1 MDQNSM
7 NNVSNNISN
16 TANNTL
22 QGVGNFFLNMKNN
35 ISSGLNSFS
44 QEPGATS
51 QYTYSNSMIAKFAFL
66 ILIVIIFMFLL
77 SLGISLVSYF
87 TLPSNDPYVVKGMID
102 GNFPLRIS
110 QDPNNSSAVP
120 ILKSNNQ
127 SSGAEFTWS
136 TWIYLND
143 LGTDDKYRHI
153 FTKGDGIFDDKNMST
168 VNNAPGL
175 YLTPKKN
182 ELLVIM
188 NTVSPENVNETIKI
202 DNIPIKKWVNVMIRL
217 QNIYLDVYINGTV
230 TKRVV
235 LKNVPKQN
243 YNDVYVNQNG
253 GFPGKLADLRYFSR
267 ALNIFEI
274 NTIMMGGPN
283 TRTSTLYASQTS
295 KGGYSYLSNMWY
307 SSKM

>member
-16 TANNTL
+16 TANNTA
-22 QGVGNFFLNMKNN
+22 QSIGNFFSNIKNTL
-35 ISSGLNSFS
+35 SSGLNSFS
-44 QEPGATS
+44 QEPDATS
-51 QYTYSNSMIAKFAFL
+51 QFTSSNSMIAKFAFV
-66 ILIVIIFMFLL
+66 ILIVIVFMFLL
-77 SLGISLVSYF
+77 SLGISLVSYL

-136 TWIYLND
+136 TWIFLND

-153 FTKGDGIFDDKNMST
+153 FSKGDGLFDDKNMST

-175 YLTPKKN
+175 YLAPSKN
-182 ELLVIM
+182 ELWVIM
-188 NTVSPENVNETIKI
+188 NTVSPDDVNEIIKI

-230 TKRVV
+230 TKRIV

-243 YNDVYVNQNG
+243 YNDIYVNQNG

-274 NTIMMGGPN
+274 NTIIYGGPN
-283 TRTSTLYASQTS
+283 TRTSSLYASQTT

-307 SSKM
+307 SAKM